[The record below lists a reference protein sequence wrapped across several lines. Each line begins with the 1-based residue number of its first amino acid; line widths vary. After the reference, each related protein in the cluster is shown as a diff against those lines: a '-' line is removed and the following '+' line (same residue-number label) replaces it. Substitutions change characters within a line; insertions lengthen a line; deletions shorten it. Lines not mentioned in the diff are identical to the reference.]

1 MNMNDNGQDDG
12 TGMDGGTDILGKI
25 EALKTQFVSALDEI
39 AASVGGEEKQEP
51 TPGDGTEVPAP
62 EDGAVVTPSV
72 PGKKPM
78 FGKRK
83 PSGMMNALGIGG

>member
-25 EALKTQFVSALDEI
+25 EALKTRFVTALDEI
-39 AASVGGEEKQEP
+39 AASVGGEEKIELP
-51 TPGDGTEVPAP
+51 TDEVPAP
-62 EDGAVVTPSV
+62 EDGAVVEPPV

-83 PSGMMNALGIGG
+83 PSGMANALGIGG